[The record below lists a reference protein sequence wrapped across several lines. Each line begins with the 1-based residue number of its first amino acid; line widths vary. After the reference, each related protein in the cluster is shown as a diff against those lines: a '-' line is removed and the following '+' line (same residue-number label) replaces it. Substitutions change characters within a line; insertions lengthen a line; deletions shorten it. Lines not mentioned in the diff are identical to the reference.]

1 MCIIF
6 AGVGLMEFEE
16 STVAASLF
24 DGSEIKSRDGSFSA
38 RRAHKFNNCSS

>member
-1 MCIIF
+1 MSSIF

-24 DGSEIKSRDGSFSA
+24 DGSLIIVHHDLCYIF
-38 RRAHKFNNCSS
+38 